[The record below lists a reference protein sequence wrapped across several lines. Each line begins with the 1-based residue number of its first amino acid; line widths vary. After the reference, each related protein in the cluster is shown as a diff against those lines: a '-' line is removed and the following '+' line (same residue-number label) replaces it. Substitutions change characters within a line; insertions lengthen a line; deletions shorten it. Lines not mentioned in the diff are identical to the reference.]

1 MYLESSYFERNASSI
16 SLSNVFVTIFSSRLL
31 LFLLLVGQ
39 YVFFLIRRP
48 SLNTH
53 FRCRKY
59 RILRH
64 KYFEPWTFEWTE
76 ISRNNDLW
84 LLFLNCTSWKQRF
97 YLLCFL
103 ILFTPILL
111 LPSQDFIN
119 LSIQYLYNTRN
130 IVVSKFQQLIYPIHT
145 SLHTFIFLKEQK
157 VLNYFLLEWIFPCQ
171 MQDQSFEDK
180 KCIEICAD
188 FEYVD
193 GNKSVF
199 PIFTLLTAIDYYL
212 LWWYDNFINT
222 YHLMHWV

>member
-1 MYLESSYFERNASSI
+1 MFCTWRALILNVMHHQFHCQMYLSPFFVSI
-16 SLSNVFVTIFSSRLL
+16 VIVFVASGTIRN
-31 LFLLLVGQ
+31 
-39 YVFFLIRRP
+39 FFLICRP
-48 SLNTH
+48 SLYTH

-64 KYFEPWTFEWTE
+64 RYFEPWAFEWTE

-130 IVVSKFQQLIYPIHT
+130 IYNESFDNNSILLEVNFNNL
-145 SLHTFIFLKEQK
+145 FKEQK

-222 YHLMHWV
+222 YHLMH

>member
-1 MYLESSYFERNASSI
+1 MNVWMNRDIHKQWFMAS
-16 SLSNVFVTIFSSRLL
+16 V
-31 LFLLLVGQ
+31 
-39 YVFFLIRRP
+39 
-48 SLNTH
+48 
-53 FRCRKY
+53 
-59 RILRH
+59 
-64 KYFEPWTFEWTE
+64 
-76 ISRNNDLW
+76 
-84 LLFLNCTSWKQRF
+84 LNCTSWKQRF
-97 YLLCFL
+97 CLLCFL

-130 IVVSKFQQLIYPIHT
+130 IYNESFDNNSILLEVNFNNL
-145 SLHTFIFLKEQK
+145 FKEQK

-222 YHLMHWV
+222 YHLMH